1 MNFVFLLKV
10 GELTALLETGEG
22 DDLSTL
28 AELPRLTVTAV
39 SVLDCQ

>member
-1 MNFVFLLKV
+1 MNIVLLV
-10 GELTALLETGEG
+10 SVRELTALLETGEG

-28 AELPRLTVTAV
+28 AELPRLTMTAV